1 MYRKKIEKL
10 WKVYAIEIEI
20 HSFFSRT
27 RRRAAY
33 HYIIEEKEGRREIHR
48 FELP

>member
-20 HSFFSRT
+20 HSFFFSNT
-27 RRRAAY
+27 QEGCISLYYRRKKRGN
-33 HYIIEEKEGRREIHR
+33 EPK
-48 FELP
+48 